1 MLALSLILCCGP
13 FFARLYL
20 PLTIFVSIFCSPL
33 LLVCVLL
40 TISYKFQVFKRMG
53 IYRYFARGRGT
64 NIVNILQGAGGSFIA
79 NILSICALQM
89 LVEILIINVFLDK
102 KLKNMEK
109 TRYFLQNFAKKFVF

>member
-1 MLALSLILCCGP
+1 
-13 FFARLYL
+13 
-20 PLTIFVSIFCSPL
+20 
-33 LLVCVLL
+33 
-40 TISYKFQVFKRMG
+40 MG

-64 NIVNILQGAGGSFIA
+64 NIVNVLQGAGGSFIA

-109 TRYFLQNFAKKFVF
+109 TRYFESLFLGFLKRT